1 MPGWENVRWSLKSAD
16 KIFSFLKERKRPALL
31 IALICEGLF
40 LIALS
45 SLPSEEAGEGVE
57 TQTLAEYKAEL
68 EAELE
73 SVCSS
78 VSGVGKCRVVVTF
91 ERGAENT
98 YKGSNL
104 IESKPPRVMGV
115 SVVCRGA
122 ESDTVRAEL
131 TNMLSALFDIGK
143 NRIAVLKLEN

>member
-1 MPGWENVRWSLKSAD
+1 MRWSLKSAD
-16 KIFSFLKERKRPALL
+16 KIFSFLKERKRAAIF
-31 IALICEGLF
+31 IALICAGLL

-45 SLPSEEAGEGVE
+45 SLPSGTDTNAEP
-57 TQTLAEYKAEL
+57 QTLAEYKAEL

-78 VSGVGKCRVVVTF
+78 VSGVGKCRVIVTF

-122 ESDTVRAEL
+122 ESDAVCAEL